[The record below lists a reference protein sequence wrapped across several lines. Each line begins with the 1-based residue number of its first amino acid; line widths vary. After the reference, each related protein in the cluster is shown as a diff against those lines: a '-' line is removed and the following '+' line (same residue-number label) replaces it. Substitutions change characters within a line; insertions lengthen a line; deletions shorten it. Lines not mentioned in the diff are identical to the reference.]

1 MAPGEVRYADPL
13 PDPPTPGPPHMAALI
28 PLVLMLALTW
38 ALLVRPQQQRVRRHA
53 VLLQSLNEGDEVFVG
68 GGIRGRI
75 TRFDGDDEARI
86 EVAPGV
92 ELRVLRRYIGGKV
105 EPDGPEVG

>member
-1 MAPGEVRYADPL
+1 
-13 PDPPTPGPPHMAALI
+13 MAALI

-53 VLLQSLNEGDEVFVG
+53 ALLQSLAEGDEVFVG

-75 TRFDGDDEARI
+75 IRFDGDEARV

-92 ELRVLRRYIGGKV
+92 ELRVLRRYIGGRV
-105 EPDGPEVG
+105 ETEAESDAEPDAEAG